1 MWWGKVQHLL
11 DALTQ
16 PSHQLVDEEQRKHA
30 RTLAAVSLVL
40 VLSSAIL
47 LAIWVWLLPEYAET
61 RLISL
66 LTLGALLLIYGLSR
80 TRAYL
85 IGTRLL
91 VASVFLVV
99 IVIILTAPGNPAEQM
114 QALYFLILGIIMA
127 YLFLGWTD
135 IGVTLVSAVGI
146 VGWFFTT
153 RPVPTPLMYSF
164 LVFFSITIGLGA
176 VFAVLNHVYR
186 KSLFQSEERYRAVV
200 SALSEGIVVHAP
212 DGSIVASNEAA
223 ASILGLTT
231 AQIIGKDSFDPQWR
245 SIHEDGSPFPPE
257 EHPVMVTLRTGQS
270 LSGIVMG
277 VHQPNGVLRWIS
289 ITSKPLR
296 ISPGAVVSFA
306 DITEQREAVQAQ
318 RQFLDDMRALQRLH
332 LELSEVDDFDELLKQ
347 MVQQSQQRLG
357 LERVGLLLLNEDE
370 TTLYGTYG
378 CDPSGR
384 LRDEHYYTE
393 RVTENHWTLVITQ
406 MPDHVQMKEGVT
418 LYDDGQPIGVGWSA
432 QSALWNGTR
441 AIGYVV
447 TDNFVTKRP
456 PRPYEQELL
465 SILGSTFGHL
475 IERKRTENALTESEQ
490 RLRALLS
497 ALPDLVLR
505 LNADG
510 VYLDLHAPNDLD
522 LVAPRDQIVGR
533 RIDQLLPPE
542 VSAKLINAL
551 HRVLLTKEEQIIEY
565 SLEIGG
571 VLKDYEARMV
581 AAQPSE
587 AITVV
592 RNVTERN
599 RARQREFEF
608 ALEKER
614 VRLLQQFIE
623 KASHEFR
630 TPLAIVNSNA
640 YLMMRSDA
648 AQQRAE
654 RAVVIQEQVN
664 RLTRMIDML
673 FLMSRL
679 ESGKVLQLAPL
690 DLALLVT
697 GVCSKATLAY
707 GPQPSLEV
715 SASSAPLIMG
725 DAYYLQQAFT
735 QILDNAYRFTPAEGV
750 ICVRVSHDDQWVT
763 VEVQDS
769 GCGIDPSD
777 LSKIF
782 DTFWQHDAT
791 DSSSGLGIGLS
802 IAHRVITLHGGQI
815 EAESVL
821 GLGTTLRVRLQI
833 AAAYSP
839 KRIEQASPC

>member
-1 MWWGKVQHLL
+1 M
-11 DALTQ
+11 
-16 PSHQLVDEEQRKHA
+16 
-30 RTLAAVSLVL
+30 SLVL
-40 VLSSAIL
+40 ILSSAIL
-47 LAIWVWLLPEYAET
+47 FAIWIWLLPEYPET

-66 LTLGALLLIYGLSR
+66 ATLGALLLVYGLSR

-91 VASVFLVV
+91 VTSVFLVV
-99 IVIILTAPGNPAEQM
+99 ILIILTAPGSPAEQM

-127 YLFLGWTD
+127 YLFLDWPAV
-135 IGVTLVSAVGI
+135 GVTLLSAVGI
-146 VGWFFTT
+146 VGWFFAT
-153 RPVPTPLMYSF
+153 RQVPTPLMYSF
-164 LVFFSITIGLGA
+164 LVFFSITVGLGA

-231 AQIIGKDSFDPQWR
+231 AQLIGKDSFDPQWR
-245 SIHEDGSPFPPE
+245 SVHEDGSPFPPE

-270 LSGIVMG
+270 LSGVVMG
-277 VHQPNGVLRWIS
+277 VHQPDGALRWIS
-289 ITSKPLR
+289 INSKPLR

-306 DITEQREAVQAQ
+306 DITEQRQAEQAQ

-332 LELSEVDDFDELLKQ
+332 LELSEVDEFDELLKQ
-347 MVQQSQQRLG
+347 MVLQSQRRLG
-357 LERVGLLLLNEDE
+357 LERIGLLLLSEDE

-378 CDPSGR
+378 CDPAGE

-393 RVTENHWTLVITQ
+393 RVTENHWTLAVTQ
-406 MPDHVQMKEGVT
+406 VPDHVRLEEGVT
-418 LYDDGQPIGVGWSA
+418 LYDDGLPVGVGWAA

-447 TDNFVTKRP
+447 IDNFVTKRP
-456 PRPYEQELL
+456 PRPYERELL
-465 SILGSTFGHL
+465 SILGSMFGHL
-475 IERKRTENALTESEQ
+475 IERKRSELALIESEQ
-490 RLRALLS
+490 RQRALLS

-510 VYLDLHAPNDLD
+510 VYLDLHAPNDSD
-522 LVAPRDQIVGR
+522 LVAPRDQIIGR
-533 RIDQLLPPE
+533 RIDQLLPAD
-542 VSAKLINAL
+542 VSVKLMDAL
-551 HRVLLTKEEQIIEY
+551 HHVMLTKEEQIIEY
-565 SLEIGG
+565 SLVIEG

-587 AITVV
+587 ALTVV

-614 VRLLQQFIE
+614 VRMLQHFFE

-640 YLMMRSDA
+640 YLMMRTDA
-648 AQQRAE
+648 TQQRAE
-654 RAVVIQEQVN
+654 RAAVIQEQVN

-679 ESGKVLQLAPL
+679 ESGEALQLAPL

-697 GVCSKATLAY
+697 GVCSKATLAH
-707 GPQPSLEV
+707 GSQPALEV
-715 SASSAPLIMG
+715 HASSAPLIMG
-725 DAYYLQQAFT
+725 DAHYLQQAFT
-735 QILDNAYRFTPAEGV
+735 QILDNAYRFTPAHGS
-750 ICVRVSHDDQWVT
+750 ICVRVDHDDRWVT
-763 VEVQDS
+763 IEVQDT

-777 LSKIF
+777 LPKIF

-791 DSSSGLGIGLS
+791 DSTSGLGIGLS

-815 EAESVL
+815 EAESAPEI
-821 GLGTTLRVRLQI
+821 GTTLRVRLQI

-839 KRIEQASPC
+839 RQIEQSSPC